1 MELRLCENITKNE
14 YLSSYNCKMLRDTF
28 IDYMVHGQGK
38 TEDIARN
45 YIDYSYKT
53 YDSIRFVSGVLVSID
68 NKPYFINEAFY
79 SEDELKIYAVGNYA
93 GISYKFELI

>member
-1 MELRLCENITKNE
+1 MELRLCDSVTKNE

-38 TEDIARN
+38 TLDMART
-45 YIDYSYKT
+45 YVDYSYKT
-53 YDSIRFVSGVLVSID
+53 YDSIKFVTGVLVSI
-68 NKPYFINEAFY
+68 NNNPYFIEEAFY

-93 GISYKFELI
+93 GVKYNFELV